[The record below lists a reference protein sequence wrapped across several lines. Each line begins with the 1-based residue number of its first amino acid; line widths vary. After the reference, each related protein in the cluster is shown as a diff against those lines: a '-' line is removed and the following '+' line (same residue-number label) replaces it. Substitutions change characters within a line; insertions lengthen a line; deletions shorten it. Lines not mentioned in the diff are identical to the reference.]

1 MMTGSSSTDDD
12 GASVG
17 GRGCCLRRDEDGRS
31 GLKGNLIVA
40 PLQDF
45 TVGLLRDVFDD
56 DRESDAIVGDG
67 IVGR

>member
-1 MMTGSSSTDDD
+1 M
-12 GASVG
+12 
-17 GRGCCLRRDEDGRS
+17 RRDADGRS

-45 TVGLLRDVFDD
+45 TVGLIDDLFDD